1 MKGLPTPKEIRSV
14 AWPIILS
21 LVAQNVV
28 NVTDTAFLGRLGSVA
43 LGASAI
49 GGLLYVSLYM
59 LGFGFGSGAQILIS
73 RRNGEKRHE
82 EIGTITRLTMI
93 TLAIF
98 GMFIIALVLVFAPT
112 VIDAIINSDEVS
124 AAALEFTS
132 IRIWGLVFAFANVSF
147 RAFFVGI
154 ARTRLLGYSAAV
166 MALVN
171 VVLDYALIYGHFGLP
186 AMGIKGAALA
196 SVIAEATAVVFT
208 LVYIFRTVDT
218 ARYHFF
224 TAATTQWRILR
235 QTVSISVWVML
246 QNFLSLGSWFVF
258 FVIVEK
264 SGETNLAISNII
276 RSIYMVLII
285 PVLGFATAANTLVS
299 NSIGSDG
306 PAFTGRII
314 TRVIVQGLW
323 FVVPFGVLAF
333 VLAEPLVLV
342 YTSQPELVD
351 GTVPVLRLVCGVM
364 IFFNVSFILF
374 QGVSAT
380 GNTRTTLAIEA
391 ITISIYLG
399 YSWLATVAW
408 NFGIVAIWTNEY
420 LYFGLLGI
428 LSYLYFTFG
437 HWRRKVL

>member
-1 MKGLPTPKEIRSV
+1 MGLPTPKEIRSV

-21 LVAQNVV
+21 LIAQNVV

-82 EIGTITRLTMI
+82 EIGTITRLTMM
-93 TLAIF
+93 TLTAF
-98 GMFIIALVLVFAPT
+98 GVIIIALVLVFAPAT
-112 VIDAIINSDEVS
+112 VGAMIKSDEVS

-132 IRIWGLVFAFANVSF
+132 TRIWGLVFAFANVSF

-166 MALVN
+166 MAIVN
-171 VVLDYALIYGHFGLP
+171 VVLDYALIFGHFGLP

-196 SVIAEATAVVFT
+196 SVIAEASSVVFT
-208 LVYIFRTVDT
+208 LVYISRTVDT
-218 ARYHFF
+218 KRYRFF
-224 TAATTQWRILR
+224 AAASNQGHILR

-246 QNFLSLGSWFVF
+246 QNFLSLGSWFAF

-264 SGETNLAISNII
+264 SGETNLAISNIV

-285 PVLGFATAANTLVS
+285 PILGFATAANTLVS

-306 PAFTGRII
+306 HGLTGRII
-314 TRVIVQGLW
+314 ARVIVQGLW
-323 FVVPFGVLAF
+323 FVLPFSLLVF
-333 VLAEPLVLV
+333 VLAEPIVMV
-342 YTSQPELVD
+342 YTNQPELIS
-351 GTVPVLRLVCGVM
+351 GTVPVLRLICGVM
-364 IFFNVSFILF
+364 LFFNVSYILF

-391 ITISIYLG
+391 ITISIYLW
-399 YSWLATVAW
+399 YSWLATVNW

-437 HWRRKVL
+437 NWRRKVI